1 MKTKTKDSRDQERVL
16 KDGINNQ
23 GDPENQREVERNKT
37 ENPKTQK
44 KELGKRLSIS
54 RNNDI
59 NPGSM
64 LSKNVSYDDVSDV
77 LHSCQTQLN
86 SASE

>member
-64 LSKNVSYDDVSDV
+64 LSKNVS
-77 LHSCQTQLN
+77 TMT
-86 SASE
+86 